1 MPDFGIMRGFNEKLF
16 GDKLVAGQ
24 LPTQLGLIGSR
35 ATFEGLLD
43 IYPNAA
49 AAYSLRQ
56 LTAAY
61 TNSAIKVRRSSDN
74 TETNIGFSFS
84 GDLDTTALLAFTGT
98 GALDNGFITT
108 WYDQSGNG
116 KNATQTTA
124 INQPQIVSAGSVL
137 LQNGKPTAKFD
148 GANDFLQSPNTVVV
162 NGLSNLHFYTV
173 VQTVDTSLQG
183 EMKCIYHF
191 PETGAWGQVF
201 LALSQNL
208 INARFGT
215 SQVNNNLTPSITS
228 STSLRLLTTYK
239 NSTTDLIDVNNTNV
253 LTATGKLSTIANTDS
268 FFNLGKGTISF
279 ANANISEFVF
289 YSTNQMSNN
298 SAINTNIKNFYSI

>member
-16 GDKLVAGQ
+16 SDKLFAGQ

-35 ATFEGLLD
+35 STYQGLLD

-49 AAYSLRQ
+49 IAYSLRQ

-61 TNSAIKVRRSSDN
+61 TNGAIKVRRSSDN
-74 TETNIGFSFS
+74 AETDIGFDIS
-84 GDLDTTALLAFTGT
+84 GELDTSALTSFCGSAS
-98 GALDNGFITT
+98 GFITT

-124 INQPQIVSAGSVL
+124 INQPQIVSNGSVL
-137 LQNGKPTAKFD
+137 LQNGKPCAKFD
-148 GANDFLQSPNTVVV
+148 GVNDSLQSPNTVAV

-173 VQTVDTSLQG
+173 AQTTDTSINF
-183 EMKCIYHF
+183 ESKCIYHF
-191 PETGAWGQVF
+191 PETNSWGQVF

-208 INARFGT
+208 FFARFGT
-215 SQVNNNLTPSITS
+215 SQVNNTLTQSITS
-228 STSLRLLTTYK
+228 SSSLRLITCYK
-239 NSTTDLIDVNNTNV
+239 NNTSDFIEVNNTNV

-268 FFNLGKGTISF
+268 FFNIGKGTSLF

-289 YSTNQMSNN
+289 YATNQVSNN
-298 SAINTNIKNFYSI
+298 SAINNNIRNFYAI

>member
-35 ATFEGLLD
+35 LTFQGLLD
-43 IYPNAA
+43 SFPNAA

-74 TETNIGFSFS
+74 TETNIGFNLS

-108 WYDQSGNG
+108 WYDQSGYAL
-116 KNATQTTA
+116 NATQTTA

-173 VQTVDTSLQG
+173 VQTVDTSISN
-183 EMKCIYHF
+183 ENRCIYHF
-191 PETGAWGQVF
+191 PETGPWGQVF

-215 SQVNNNLTPSITS
+215 SEVGNNLTPSITS

-239 NSTTDLIDVNNTNV
+239 NRTVDFIDVNNTNV
-253 LTATGKLSTIANTDS
+253 LTATGKLSTIANTNS
-268 FFNLGKGTISF
+268 FFNLGKGSAQF

>member
-24 LPTQLGLIGSR
+24 LPTQLGIIGSR
-35 ATFEGLLD
+35 ATLDGLLD

-49 AAYSLRQ
+49 VAYSLRQ

-61 TNSAIKVRRSSDN
+61 TNSPIKVRRSFDN
-74 TETNIGFSFS
+74 AEADIGF
-84 GDLDTTALLAFTGT
+84 TALGNLDESALTSFCGT
-98 GALDNGFITT
+98 GNGFITT

-124 INQPQIVSAGSVL
+124 INQPQIVSSGSVL
-137 LQNGKPTAKFD
+137 LQNGKPTVKFD
-148 GANDFLQSPNTVVV
+148 GANDSLQSPNTVAV

-173 VQTVDTSLQG
+173 VQTTDTIISF
-183 EMKCIYHF
+183 ESKCIYHF
-191 PETGAWGQVF
+191 PQTGDWGQVF
-201 LALSQNL
+201 LALAQSSFF
-208 INARFGT
+208 ARFGT
-215 SQVNNNLTPSITS
+215 SQASNNLNQSITT

-239 NSTTDLIDVNNTNV
+239 NSTSDFIDVNNTNV

-268 FFNLGKGTISF
+268 FFNLGKGITLF

-289 YSTNQMSNN
+289 YSTNQVSNN

>member
-35 ATFEGLLD
+35 NTFEGLLD

-49 AAYSLRQ
+49 VAYSLRK
-56 LTAAY
+56 LTAGY
-61 TNSAIKVRRSSDN
+61 TNGAIKVRRSSDN
-74 TETNIGFSFS
+74 AEADIGFTETGN
-84 GDLDTTALLAFTGT
+84 LDTAALLAFTGSS
-98 GALDNGFITT
+98 ALDNGFITT

-124 INQPQIVSAGSVL
+124 INQPQIVSSGSVL
-137 LQNGKPTAKFD
+137 LQNGKPCAKFD
-148 GANDFLQSPNTVVV
+148 GANDSLQSPNTVAV

-173 VQTVDTSLQG
+173 VQTTDTIINFES
-183 EMKCIYHF
+183 KCIYHF
-191 PETGAWGQVF
+191 PETGSWGQVF
-201 LALSQNL
+201 LALAQNSFF
-208 INARFGT
+208 ARFGT
-215 SQVNNNLTPSITS
+215 SQVNNTLNQSITS

-239 NSTTDLIDVNNTNV
+239 NSTTDFIDVNNTNV
-253 LTATGKLSTIANTDS
+253 LTATGKLSTIANTES
-268 FFNLGKGTISF
+268 FFNLGKGTTLF
-279 ANANISEFVF
+279 ANANISEFVV
-289 YSTNQMSNN
+289 YSTNQVSNN